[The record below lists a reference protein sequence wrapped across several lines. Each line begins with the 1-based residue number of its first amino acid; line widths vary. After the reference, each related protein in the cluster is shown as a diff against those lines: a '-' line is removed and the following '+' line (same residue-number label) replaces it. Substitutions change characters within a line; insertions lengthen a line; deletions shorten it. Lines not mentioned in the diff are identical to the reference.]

1 LRTKNRT
8 NKLIE
13 RAGPVIGLNPDVLE
27 VTVEKRISW
36 KLKMGLMLVWLVA
49 NQFTYWDQSII
60 QVRM

>member
-13 RAGPVIGLNPDVLE
+13 RAGPVIGLNLDVLE

-36 KLKMGLMLVWLVA
+36 KLKKGLMPVWLVA
-49 NQFTYWDQSII
+49 NQFT
-60 QVRM
+60 